1 MRLGDAMWGAWL
13 RADTTFAPQNG
24 QPKDVAQTFVGFDAA
39 AKRWN
44 IVSIDADG
52 SYYTRYSSSRDF
64 NGSHWVD
71 GYPADGGKAVIG
83 VSPHMYTF
91 DFTGR
96 PTNGKVDIS
105 HTACMREEST

>member
-1 MRLGDAMWGAWL
+1 MWGAWL

-24 QPKDVAQTFVGFDAA
+24 QPKDVAQTFVGFDSA

-52 SYYTRYSSSRDF
+52 SYYTRYSTSREFD
-64 NGSHWVD
+64 GSHWAD
-71 GYPADGGKAVIG
+71 GYPADGGRAVIG
-83 VSPHMYTF
+83 TPNPRQYTF

-96 PTNGKVDIS
+96 PSNGRTDVS
-105 HTACMREEST
+105 HTVCTRL